1 MRDAGGSTSAG
12 TDWTAPN
19 PGGDTVSGASAGSSH
34 VVITCLVC
42 EEKIPTWRDD
52 VRVECQCGAEYHAPG
67 GQLVEGLAF
76 HRYYFDLG
84 GIRGRHQTTMCAP
97 RVRH

>member
-1 MRDAGGSTSAG
+1 MRDGGGSTSAG

-42 EEKIPTWRDD
+42 EEKIPTWRGD
-52 VRVECQCGAEYHAPG
+52 VRVECQCGGEYHACTAQVVEEPICG
-67 GQLVEGLAF
+67 LLHVGQTLSAQRNEWETNG
-76 HRYYFDLG
+76 
-84 GIRGRHQTTMCAP
+84 
-97 RVRH
+97 